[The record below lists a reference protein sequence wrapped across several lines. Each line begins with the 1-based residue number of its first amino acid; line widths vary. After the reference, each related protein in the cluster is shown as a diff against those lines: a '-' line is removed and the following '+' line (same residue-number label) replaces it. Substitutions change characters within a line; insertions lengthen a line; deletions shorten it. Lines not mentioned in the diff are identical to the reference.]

1 MYRCESWA
9 IRKAVRQR
17 IDAFEL
23 WCWRRLLRVPWTAR
37 RSNPVSP
44 KGNQSWIFIGRTD
57 AEAETP
63 ILWPPDAKN
72 WLTWKDLDVGKDWR
86 QEEKGKIENKVVGG
100 YYQLNGHEFEQ
111 APGDGEGQGGLTCY
125 SPWSCRVGHDW
136 ATEEQLFNYSTT
148 FSYIWN
154 YPVSK
159 GLKSIF
165 ILDAFPSYELTKHQ
179 AKILSFSSLSH
190 LFRRRKKHEVV
201 RLSQDPFSVQKLWRK
216 DCNQRL
222 YLPKLKL
229 TNSDVQRLLRHFLF
243 SIKCGFWV
251 KALCLMNTLLY
262 KAYGLQV

>member
-1 MYRCESWA
+1 MKQVNLT
-9 IRKAVRQR
+9 I
-17 IDAFEL
+17 
-23 WCWRRLLRVPWTAR
+23 
-37 RSNPVSP
+37 
-44 KGNQSWIFIGRTD
+44 NQSWIFIRRTD
-57 AEAETP
+57 AEAEAPT
-63 ILWPPDAKN
+63 LWLPDAKN
-72 WLTWKDLDVGKDWR
+72 WLTAKDLDAGKDWR
-86 QEEKGKIENKVVGG
+86 QEKKGTIENKMVGWHH
-100 YYQLNGHEFEQ
+100 QLNGHKSEQ

-125 SPWSCRVGHDW
+125 SPWGRRVGHDW

-154 YPVSK
+154 YPMSK

-165 ILDAFPSYELTKHQ
+165 ILDAFPSYEHTEHQ

-190 LFRRRKKHEVV
+190 LFRKEDKTHKVV

-216 DCNQRL
+216 DCNLRL

-251 KALCLMNTLLY
+251 KALCLMNMLLY